1 MPSISER
8 KKLNEILPAP
18 CFAGYLCPAFS
29 AESFGPK
36 SLYRLE
42 QEWTS
47 QNGKTLSLSDLKG
60 KPTIVALIFT
70 SCPATCPL
78 IVSDMKSLDS
88 KLNKNQR
95 KNVRYALFSIDPA
108 RDTPAALLSFSK
120 KMKLD
125 ERWTLLTS
133 KPEHVRELSVVLG
146 FNYKPLDDG
155 DFTHSTTV
163 FLLSADGEVIAKK
176 ESVSDEKQF
185 MEKVRSQAE
194 RK

>member
-1 MPSISER
+1 MR
-8 KKLNEILPAP
+8 HFLLPIFLIICA
-18 CFAGYLCPAFS
+18 PAFS

-42 QEWTS
+42 QQWTS
-47 QNGKTLSLSDLKG
+47 QNGKTQFLSDLKG
-60 KPTIVALIFT
+60 KPTIAAMIFT
-70 SCPATCPL
+70 SCPATCPV

-88 KLNKNQR
+88 RLTKTQR
-95 KNVRYALFSIDPA
+95 NNVQYALFSIDPA

-125 ERWTLLTS
+125 ARWTLLTS
-133 KPEHVRELSVVLG
+133 KPDHVRELSVVLG

-163 FLLSADGEVIAKK
+163 FLLSADGEVVAKK
-176 ESVSDEKQF
+176 ERVSDEKEF
-185 MEKVRSQAE
+185 MEKVRSLTG